1 MVKIK
6 WIKAIRIK
14 LTCSFQSPINIFI
27 TILSISHIL
36 DIKTCTW
43 HFGKIKYIRK
53 WCTLYFSINIVV
65 YITTTK
71 RKEVFT
77 LYLPYISRF
86 RVNKSNV
93 DNQSSFIS
101 QWQWQWTLF
110 SQCYIFKNDVT
121 NTHICMLLNS
131 PVGVIDY
138 IRLISDKP
146 VNYLA

>member
-121 NTHICMLLNS
+121 NTHMRAIE
-131 PVGVIDY
+131 
-138 IRLISDKP
+138 
-146 VNYLA
+146 

>member
-86 RVNKSNV
+86 RENKSNV
-93 DNQSSFIS
+93 DNQSSFI
-101 QWQWQWTLF
+101 